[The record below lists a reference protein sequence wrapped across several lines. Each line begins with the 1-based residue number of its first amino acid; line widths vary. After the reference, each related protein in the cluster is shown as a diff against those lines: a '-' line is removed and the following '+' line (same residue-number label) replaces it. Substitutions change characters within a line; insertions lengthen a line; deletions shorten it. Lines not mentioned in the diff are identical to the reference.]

1 MAPTPPKTTQE
12 EPLSVQASGSRSA
25 RPTPG
30 LVCIF
35 SVDAPR
41 CDVLPLRD
49 GHLGIGRGEG
59 GVIGDPQTSRMHAN
73 VRFDGRLWEVEDLG
87 SRNGTWVDGERLD
100 GVRAGADLKVVR
112 TGSSVFL
119 LQADVEP
126 FRTGVSKVQGT
137 LVGPALARVWESIA
151 RAAGSH
157 ATLHITG
164 ESGTGKEHAARAF
177 HEYGPRREGPFVAV
191 NCATISGD
199 MAGAQ
204 LFGWVKNA
212 FTDAKAG
219 GDGYVKAAHGGVLFL
234 DEVAELDLGVQAKL
248 LRALEA
254 KEVIPIG
261 AARPVKVDFAL
272 VSATLKDLRAQVA
285 AGKLRE
291 DLLYRI
297 ARRGVV
303 LPALR
308 ERLEEIP
315 WYVDEVLRRD
325 AEAAGARSQALAPLK
340 AHASLIDACLL
351 RAWPGNVRELLS
363 EIEAAAQ
370 EARSAAS
377 RWVTAAHLLPS
388 AGQAVAP
395 SLSSALPPSS
405 FPQQLPYSPA
415 LPPLF
420 APALPP
426 SFAPAPPPP
435 QAAPEAAQTGATARR
450 GLSLPADAVIEE
462 ALRREGGN
470 IARTA
475 RALGVHRTQLCR
487 WIKRRRAA
495 PPGRADTKP

>member
-1 MAPTPPKTTQE
+1 MAPPPLKTTQE

-59 GVIGDPQTSRMHAN
+59 GVVGDPQTSRMHAN

-87 SRNGTWVDGERLD
+87 SRNGTWVDGERLE
-100 GVRAGADLKVVR
+100 GARAGADLKVVR

-126 FRTGVSKVQGT
+126 FRAGVSRVHGT
-137 LVGPALARVWESIA
+137 LVGPALARVWASIA

-157 ATLHITG
+157 AALHITG

-177 HEYGPRREGPFVAV
+177 HGYGPRRDGPFVAV
-191 NCATISGD
+191 NCATLSGD

-204 LFGWVKNA
+204 LFGWVKSA

-308 ERLEEIP
+308 ERLEEMP
-315 WYVDEVLRRD
+315 WYVDEVLRRE

-340 AHASLIDACLL
+340 AHASLIEACLL

-363 EIEAAAQ
+363 ELEAAAQ
-370 EARSAAS
+370 EARSAES

-395 SLSSALPPSS
+395 PLAPSPSAALPPSS
-405 FPQQLPYSPA
+405 FPQHLPYP
-415 LPPLF
+415 
-420 APALPP
+420 PALPP

-435 QAAPEAAQTGATARR
+435 QPAPEAARTGATARR
-450 GLSLPADAVIEE
+450 GVSLPADAVIEE

-495 PPGRADTKP
+495 PPGRADTEP